1 MPLPLVQLLYMSL
14 EDKLSDNTFKLLMVK
29 ELVPPTL
36 SVELIT
42 DFKLLIHSHK
52 FGLPNSAYQVLEE
65 QFLEQD
71 GHQLPVVMELV
82 QLQVPLLVGEPLL
95 ALMLMDSL
103 LKMPREIMSALTLED
118 AQESNQ
124 LPHYL
129 KLDKLLP
136 GEEPHQV
143 LEDTVSML
151 PHAGD
156 DLLAN
161 QSFK

>member
-1 MPLPLVQLLYMSL
+1 MSL

-29 ELVPPTL
+29 ESVPPTL

-52 FGLPNSAYQVLEE
+52 SGLPNSAYQVLEE
-65 QFLEQD
+65 QFLED
-71 GHQLPVVMELV
+71 GLQLPVVMELV
-82 QLQVPLLVGEPLL
+82 QLQLPQLVGEPLL
-95 ALMLMDSL
+95 ALTLMDSL

-124 LPHYL
+124 LPNYL